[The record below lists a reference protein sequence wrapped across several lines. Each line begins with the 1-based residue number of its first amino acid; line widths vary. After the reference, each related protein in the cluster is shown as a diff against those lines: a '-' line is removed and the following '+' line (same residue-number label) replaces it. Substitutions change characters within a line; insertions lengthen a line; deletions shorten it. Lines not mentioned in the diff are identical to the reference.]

1 MLVGSEV
8 PDSSVTPWTIA
19 HEAPLCMELRQEYW
33 SRLPFP
39 PPGDLPDPGIEPESP
54 TSPALVGRLFTTE
67 PHRKPSQHLPRPIYW
82 ARLSSKKELHP
93 SERER
98 ENKLPHGSIPTTGVR
113 VNCLLG
119 LLSLCYFSMS
129 SGCFWEHFLKTG
141 FLKAEFLLL
150 GLL

>member
-1 MLVGSEV
+1 MLIGSVV

-19 HEAPLCMELRQEYW
+19 HEAPLSMELRQEYW

-67 PHRKPSQHLPRPIYW
+67 PHRKPSQHLPRPIYS

-98 ENKLPHGSIPTTGVR
+98 ELTATREYSNNGCTRELS
-113 VNCLLG
+113 CWAS
-119 LLSLCYFSMS
+119 SLCATSLCPLVA
-129 SGCFWEHFLKTG
+129 SGNTSLK
-141 FLKAEFLLL
+141 LAS
-150 GLL
+150 